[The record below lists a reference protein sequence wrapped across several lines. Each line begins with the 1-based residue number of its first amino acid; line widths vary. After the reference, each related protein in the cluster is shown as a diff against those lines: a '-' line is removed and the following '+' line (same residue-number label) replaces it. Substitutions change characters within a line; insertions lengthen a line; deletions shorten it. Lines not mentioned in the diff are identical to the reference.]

1 MPQPVDAE
9 QSGKNC
15 KHWADCQNND
25 GNVVL
30 QVLLYSLKQAISA
43 SHSKFHRQPN

>member
-30 QVLLYSLKQAISA
+30 QVLLYSLKQATSA
-43 SHSKFHRQPN
+43 GHSKFHRQPN

>member
-9 QSGKNC
+9 QSEKNC

-25 GNVVL
+25 GNVAL
-30 QVLLYSLKQAISA
+30 QVLLYSLKQATSA
-43 SHSKFHRQPN
+43 GHSKFHRQPN